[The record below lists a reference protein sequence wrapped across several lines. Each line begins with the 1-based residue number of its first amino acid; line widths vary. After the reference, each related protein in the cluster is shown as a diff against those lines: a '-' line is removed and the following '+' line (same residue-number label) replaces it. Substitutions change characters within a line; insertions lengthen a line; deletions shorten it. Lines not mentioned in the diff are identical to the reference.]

1 MAPRLADH
9 KLYFY
14 STSSPSLLG
23 VVTAYTMHVLSWKYK
38 LDRIPTKESLER
50 ALTVIYTGRVRR
62 RPVLPVSRRVTRQT
76 ATPPDGG
83 SGSHQTSAYTTRGAG
98 ARVERG

>member
-14 STSSPSLLG
+14 STGTSSPSLWG
-23 VVTAYTMHVLSWKYK
+23 VVTAYTIHVLSWKYK
-38 LDRIPTKESLER
+38 LDRIPNRESFEKRR
-50 ALTVIYTGRVRR
+50 ARYNGCR

>member
-23 VVTAYTMHVLSWKYK
+23 VVTAYTILVLSWKYK
-38 LDRIPTKESLER
+38 LDRIPTRESRLKR
-50 ALTVIYTGRVRR
+50 ARYT
-62 RPVLPVSRRVTRQT
+62 RRV
-76 ATPPDGG
+76 
-83 SGSHQTSAYTTRGAG
+83 SS
-98 ARVERG
+98 ARVTGFASRHKTNGNTARRWLG

>member
-23 VVTAYTMHVLSWKYK
+23 VVTAYTIHVLSWKYK
-38 LDRIPTKESLER
+38 LDRIPTRESFEKRR
-50 ALTVIYTGRVRR
+50 APYNLYT
-62 RPVLPVSRRVTRQT
+62 RRV
-76 ATPPDGG
+76 
-83 SGSHQTSAYTTRGAG
+83 SS
-98 ARVERG
+98 ARVTGFASRHKTNGNTARRWLG